1 MKTLLAS
8 LTPKRVGARFAWA
21 PAVTMTSGWMV
32 CTLNPYGTLS

>member
-8 LTPKRVGARFAWA
+8 LTTKRVGARFAWA

-32 CTLNPYGTLS
+32 CTLNPYGTQS

>member
-8 LTPKRVGARFAWA
+8 LMSNRFAWT

-32 CTLNPYGTLS
+32 CTLNPHGTYS